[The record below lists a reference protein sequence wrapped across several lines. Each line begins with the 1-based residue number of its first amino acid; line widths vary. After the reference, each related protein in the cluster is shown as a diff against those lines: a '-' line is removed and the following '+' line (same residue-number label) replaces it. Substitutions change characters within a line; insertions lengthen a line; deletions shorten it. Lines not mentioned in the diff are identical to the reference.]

1 MKKNLIAVLC
11 LAVFLS
17 VVFFAGAEEQTL
29 SSETEAW
36 LKEVKLGPY
45 SEDTFDEAALY
56 EAAKSEGSVSI
67 YSYSSRVHK
76 FGEEF
81 EKKYPGIKVNGYD
94 MDSGDIVTKV
104 TAEQTAGNYVADIIF
119 LKDVAVVY
127 NVLVAKGLAHNYVPA
142 DLRKTIPE
150 QYQEP
155 MLVHH
160 TSIQGF
166 VYNTEK
172 NAQAP
177 FTSLWDLTKPEWKGK
192 VIMPDPMK
200 LPEFVEI
207 YTAIVEHADEM
218 AAEYE
223 KVFQEKITLSPGVE
237 NAGYEWLYRILKND
251 AIVLGSTND
260 ISNAVGLSDQET
272 PPVGLTAFS
281 RVRDIESN
289 PNLKF
294 AFAENLTPVE
304 GFELEVV
311 QLAVN
316 RAPHPNAAKL
326 LLRFMLGDEKG
337 GEGYAPYYVAG
348 NFSVRTDVPP
358 VEGMKP
364 ITEIPSW
371 SASPEYVWLEGQKV
385 LDFWNINL
393 VQ

>member
-1 MKKNLIAVLC
+1 MKKNWIVVLC
-11 LAVFLS
+11 LTLVFSAVFCT
-17 VVFFAGAEEQTL
+17 GAIGQEL

-36 LKEVKLGPY
+36 LKEVKLGQY
-45 SEDTFDEAALY
+45 AEDTFDEEALY
-56 EAAKSEGSVSI
+56 EAAKSEGEVNI

-76 FGEEF
+76 FGETF
-81 EKKYPGIKVNGYD
+81 EQKYPGIKVNGYD

-127 NVLVAKGLAHNYVPA
+127 NVLVAKGLAHNYIPA
-142 DLRKTIPE
+142 DLKEVIPE
-150 QYQEP
+150 KYQEP

-166 VYNTEK
+166 AYNTEK
-172 NAQAP
+172 NAQVP
-177 FTSLWDLTKPEWKGK
+177 FSSLWDLTKPEWKGK

-218 AAEYE
+218 AEEYE

-237 NAGYEWLYRILKND
+237 NAGYEWLYRILNND
-251 AIVLGSTND
+251 AVILGSTND
-260 ISNAVGLSDQET
+260 ISNAVGLSDQDN

-294 AFAENLTPVE
+294 AFADNLSPVD

-311 QLAVN
+311 QLVVN
-316 RAPHPNAAKL
+316 RAPNPNAAKL
-326 LLRFMLGDEKG
+326 LLRHMLGDEKG
-337 GEGYAPYYVAG
+337 GEGYEPYYVAG

-364 ITEIPSW
+364 ISEIPSW
-371 SASPEYVWLEGQKV
+371 AASPDYVWLEGQKV